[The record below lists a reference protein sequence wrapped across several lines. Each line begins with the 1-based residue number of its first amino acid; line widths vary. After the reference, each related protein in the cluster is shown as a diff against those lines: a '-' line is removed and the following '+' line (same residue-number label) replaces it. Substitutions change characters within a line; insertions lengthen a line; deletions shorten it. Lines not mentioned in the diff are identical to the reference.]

1 MSPKNIRP
9 NGHEKVTRYRVGAD
23 CTAVEFFAR
32 IMPGKS
38 RTSLKQMLSKGLITR
53 GGKVV
58 KRLDTQLLAGDVIE
72 QHAKPLP
79 QFEMPSGVRVVYEDQ
94 WIIVI
99 DKAAGLLT
107 MSTEREA
114 RRTAYAYVSSYLK
127 FYDSA
132 AKVFIVHRLD
142 RETSGLLVLAKSE
155 QVQQALQSRWND
167 EAHERRYMAVVEG
180 VPAERSATIKT
191 HIIEH
196 PKSLKMSVCGDDEG
210 QEAITHYHVL
220 KDNGRYALMDIE
232 LSTGRKNQIRVHMQH
247 LGHPIA
253 GDAKYG
259 ARSNPAGRLCLHAY
273 KLELQHPILQKTLI
287 FESPTPRELS
297 SIVEQQ
303 SK

>member
-1 MSPKNIRP
+1 
-9 NGHEKVTRYRVGAD
+9 
-23 CTAVEFFAR
+23 
-32 IMPGKS
+32 MPGRS
-38 RTSLKQMLSKGLITR
+38 RTSVKQMLSKGLITR
-53 GGKVV
+53 GGKAV
-58 KRLDTQLLAGDVIE
+58 KRIDTQLLAGDVIE
-72 QHAKPLP
+72 QHQRPLP
-79 QFEMPSGVRVVYEDQ
+79 QPVMPPGVRVVYEDR
-94 WIIVI
+94 WLIVI

-107 MSTEREA
+107 MSTDKEA

-127 FYDSA
+127 FFDPR

-155 QVQQALQSRWND
+155 QVQQALQTGWN
-167 EAHERRYMAVVEG
+167 ERVHARRYRAVVEG
-180 VPAERSATIKT
+180 VPSELQGTIRT

-210 QEAITHYHVL
+210 QEAITHYQVVA
-220 KDNGRYALMDIE
+220 DNGRWALLDVS
-232 LSTGRKNQIRVHMQH
+232 LSTGRKNQIRVHLQH